1 MAAQLVHQLSGQ
13 YDFLNC
19 SAYSWH
25 TWTGN
30 GQYVFVGA
38 TLPGHQIVGGQDLR
52 SMYADD
58 IAETVLAFYDS
69 TFMKDYEWVRVYLA
83 SPADSLQ
90 ESPLDTLKRE
100 YQVKDLAQ
108 LKRMRKPVNSF
119 YEALRDRQFENISA
133 TLSDRVFPEKV
144 KDAWVGIFS
153 DSDTA
158 FGHISGLTHMG
169 YELRLQDSIPIIT
182 FSEAMWTDSAVNV
195 FFKFTVDSS
204 CLITAFDVK

>member
-1 MAAQLVHQLSGQ
+1 MPRLIVHGFTISLGPCIFRAACACAVLFGGCVDGKKEQDMAAQLVHQLSGQ

-69 TFMKDYEWVRVYLA
+69 T
-83 SPADSLQ
+83 
-90 ESPLDTLKRE
+90 
-100 YQVKDLAQ
+100 
-108 LKRMRKPVNSF
+108 
-119 YEALRDRQFENISA
+119 
-133 TLSDRVFPEKV
+133 
-144 KDAWVGIFS
+144 
-153 DSDTA
+153 
-158 FGHISGLTHMG
+158 
-169 YELRLQDSIPIIT
+169 
-182 FSEAMWTDSAVNV
+182 
-195 FFKFTVDSS
+195 
-204 CLITAFDVK
+204 